1 MNVQELYDAA
11 LSLVRSHNE
20 AIGAGQPGF
29 VDEAKF
35 IQNLKLAGATTP
47 EALKAMSY
55 EDFLHCLPETE
66 GIKPFALARAIAEKV
81 RGTINSNKTVQPDRR
96 PVSSIRAER
105 MTPEELVQ
113 AFDPEEPTSP
123 VADRLLKLCRK
134 QAFVIYKTGREVDVE
149 RTIFLLKEIKG
160 GYQART
166 TYEGKRVYK
175 VGELPDNYADE
186 NPFYPGRP
194 LRPDGSCDQLN
205 RSWQGIPKPVRQ
217 FIRFALNKK
226 NGIDTSPPGFRDR
239 AHGILDMI
247 LEDISKHAAPGPVS
261 SHDGLE
267 RLRSRH
273 PEVSVEFD
281 EAERRGELPNL
292 MIALGQPVAAGG
304 PGNPFQMAAK

>member
-11 LSLVRSHNE
+11 LFLVRSHNE
-20 AIGAGQPGF
+20 AIGAGKPGF
-29 VDEAKF
+29 VDEEKF
-35 IQNLKLAGATTP
+35 IQNLKLSGATTP
-47 EALKAMSY
+47 EALKAMTY
-55 EDFLHCLPETE
+55 EDFLYCLPEA
-66 GIKPFALARAIAEKV
+66 GGMKPFALARAIAEKV
-81 RGTINSNKTVQPDRR
+81 RGTIALGVGKPIQPDRR
-96 PVSSIRAER
+96 PSIRAER

-134 QAFVIYKTGREVDVE
+134 QAFIIYKTGREVDVE
-149 RTIFLLKEIKG
+149 RTIFLLKEVKG
-160 GYQART
+160 GYSART

-247 LEDISKHAAPGPVS
+247 LEDISKNAGPVAS
-261 SHDGLE
+261 SHDGLA

-273 PEVSVEFD
+273 PEVSVAFD
-281 EAERRGELPNL
+281 EAELHNELPNL